1 MHCWRGFFLLLPV
14 FIGEQLLSFL
24 DSSGEIFGVVMNY
37 CGMGSP
43 AMLTILAALLQIRLS
58 GALILG
64 WGGLPARGIM
74 SMTELVGRFGTEAL
88 AGYGIGSRL
97 EF

>member
-1 MHCWRGFFLLLPV
+1 VVFFLLLPV

-24 DSSGEIFGVVMNY
+24 DSSGEIFGVAMNY

-43 AMLTILAALLQIRLS
+43 AMLMILAALLQIRLS

-64 WGGLPARGIM
+64 
-74 SMTELVGRFGTEAL
+74 
-88 AGYGIGSRL
+88 
-97 EF
+97 